1 MALSSV
7 SAGNEVQA
15 ANINQFKEHL
25 EGGAGKTVAYLLRQT
40 TGSDFIIVLGGN
52 STSRK
57 FSMKDSDDAEIFAVN
72 ADGNVTV
79 GGSLTV
85 GTLTAPGASS
95 PSQTGAGQ
103 MVYNTSSNKLT
114 IGNGS
119 SRDVVSTGTQLSVI
133 GMAVMQRFR

>member
-72 ADGNVTV
+72 ADGKVTAV
-79 GGSLTV
+79 EVAPTA
-85 GTLTAPGASS
+85 LTAPSSSS
-95 PSQTGAGQ
+95 PAQTTAGQ
-103 MVYNTSSNKLT
+103 LVYDTTLSKLT
-114 IGNGS
+114 VGNGS
-119 SRDVVSTGTQLSVI
+119 SRDTI
-133 GMAVMQRFR
+133 GGGGAKLLQNAVMGPLF